1 MRKIVLKTI
10 LVAKSIKQE
19 NYIKQF

>member
-19 NYIKQF
+19 NYIK